1 MSYDF
6 SPIHSINRFGFSHSL
21 EPLNPRTV
29 EPKNFRNFRFTYLSV
44 IICLMKVKEI
54 FAKTILTK
62 TAISGFDYCINP
74 YVGCGHGCRYCYAS
88 FMKRFTGHL
97 EPWGEFIDVK
107 VNASALLRKQL
118 KRTKQGI
125 VALSTVTDP
134 YQPIEKKYQLTRK
147 CLEALLDAQL
157 SVNLLTRSPLCLR
170 DIDLFKQFK
179 NIEVGLSITTHDE
192 GIKKIFEPW
201 SPSVLSRVEAL
212 RALRQE
218 KIRTYAFIG
227 PMLPLDPKPL
237 VAMLTGLIDEVLID
251 RMNYPNKVK
260 AIYRRAK
267 LNQYL
272 EEDYFHLVGAE
283 LKERFEKKGI
293 SVSMIF

>member
-1 MSYDF
+1 
-6 SPIHSINRFGFSHSL
+6 
-21 EPLNPRTV
+21 
-29 EPKNFRNFRFTYLSV
+29 
-44 IICLMKVKEI
+44 MKIKEI
-54 FAKTILTK
+54 LAKTVLTK

-107 VNASALLRKQL
+107 LNASSLLRKQL
-118 KRTKQGI
+118 KRAKQGV

-147 CLEALLDAQL
+147 CLEALLEAQF

-170 DIDLFKQFK
+170 DIDLLKQFE

-192 GIKKIFEPW
+192 GIRKIFEPC
-201 SPSVLSRVEAL
+201 SPTIHARVKAL
-212 RALRQE
+212 ETLRQE
-218 KIRTYAFIG
+218 KIHTYAFVG

-237 VAMLTGLIDEVLID
+237 VGMLDGLIDEVLID

-260 AIYRRAK
+260 AIYRKAK
-267 LNQYL
+267 LEKYL
-272 EEDYFHLVGAE
+272 EEDYFHVVGTE
-283 LKERFEKKGI
+283 LKEGFEKKG
-293 SVSMIF
+293 VAVTMCF

>member
-1 MSYDF
+1 
-6 SPIHSINRFGFSHSL
+6 
-21 EPLNPRTV
+21 
-29 EPKNFRNFRFTYLSV
+29 
-44 IICLMKVKEI
+44 MKVKEI
-54 FAKTILTK
+54 FARTILTK

-107 VNASALLRKQL
+107 VNAPHLLKKQL
-118 KRTKQGI
+118 KRAKQGV

-147 CLEALLDAQL
+147 CLEALLDVQL

-170 DIDLFKQFK
+170 DIDLFKQFEK
-179 NIEVGLSITTHDE
+179 IEAGFSITTHDE
-192 GIKKIFEPW
+192 GIKKIFEPH
-201 SPSVLSRVEAL
+201 SPSIDSRVKAL
-212 RALRQE
+212 RALHRE
-218 KIRTYAFIG
+218 KIRTYAFVG

-237 VAMLTGLIDEVLID
+237 VAMLDGVIDEVLID

-260 AIYRRAK
+260 AIYRKAK
-267 LNQYL
+267 LDQYL
-272 EEDYFHLVGAE
+272 EENYFHLVGIE
-283 LKERFEKKGI
+283 LKECFEKRGI
-293 SVSMIF
+293 PVSMIF